1 MLSDRKWE
9 LAYTTDDGP
18 LAECFYVPALRHAVR
33 YDRLTG
39 YFSAGALTLAARGI
53 EGLVRNKGVMRMV
66 VGCTLKQDEIEAI
79 RRGDQLRKAVE
90 QRLASIPLAPDPNQ
104 TDALELLAWMVARK
118 HLEVKVA
125 VPCDAGDRRPV
136 PDGAIFHE
144 KTGVVEDQ
152 AGNRVAWTG
161 SLNETPSGWQHN
173 WERIH
178 VYTSWRD
185 GERVAGLEADF
196 DKLWN
201 DQARRAIVLT
211 LPEAVRRDLLRFLP
225 KDDTPP
231 ARLQEREETTYPG
244 RQSGSGATPGLE
256 DRVGEPSP
264 PTYADA
270 DKRVFRDRVWS
281 FIKQAPTM
289 AGGGG
294 LVGEATS
301 AVEPWPHQARA
312 FRRMYD
318 GWPPRLLI
326 ADEVGLG
333 KTIQAGM
340 LLRQAWLSGR
350 AKRILVLAP
359 KAVLRQWQVEL
370 YEKFNLNWPVYDK
383 GEMTWH
389 PSPALRDCH
398 VRPVACN
405 RWHQEPVVIASSYL
419 MRRSDRRQALL
430 EDAEPWDLIV
440 LDEAH
445 HARRRGAAGTA
456 DGAPNTLLRL
466 MQGLKDHTEGLVLLT
481 ATPMQ
486 VRPGELWDLL
496 QLLGLPPEWTPTEF
510 VEFFEHAQRAD
521 PTPAAFERMARLFQ
535 ATERRYGAM
544 APAQLA
550 RAIEGLSRLQA
561 RKVVRALR
569 DRAETPRRQL
579 SGTQRAA
586 ALRLM
591 RVNTPVR
598 RLVSRHTRELL
609 REYHRRGLLATRIA
623 DREVDDR
630 FVEMSADERE
640 LYEAVE
646 EYIATTYNQASE
658 EERRAVGFV
667 MTIYRRRLASSFR
680 ALRST
685 LERRV
690 GGKGGGGEGGGG
702 EGGASG
708 GGASGDTVGGT
719 GDAVGSADAD
729 PSFADATLAE
739 DVSDDEVADDPAL
752 DEDAVAKALRESL
765 RAEEAEDVRRLLD
778 QIARL
783 PPDSKLAALKD
794 ALDDLREH
802 GHRQVMVF
810 TQYTDTMDFL
820 REELAGNAGAAEDA
834 GTARDAGSAPTS
846 AGSAPTSAGSA
857 PKLMCYSSR
866 GGEVPGA
873 DGWRRVDRDTVKRR
887 FRDGQADVLLCTEAA
902 AEGLNFQ
909 FCGALVNYDMPW
921 NPMRVEQRI
930 GRIDRVGQ
938 QHRTIRIVNL
948 HYADTVETDIYRVL
962 RERIGLFAKMVG
974 RLQPILS
981 RLPGTITRAVLSGEG
996 GSAAGRR
1003 ETAKAVEAQA
1013 SEAEGGFDI
1022 DAALDEVLDDDARPE
1037 PLVTMTDLD
1046 RVIGSPDLLAP
1057 DTRVQPLGNR
1067 EYGFTPPGST
1077 EPVRVTTD
1085 PDHHRDHPDSVELW
1099 SPGNRLFRAPEGV
1112 NDQRRDWPPNAA
1124 LKDILDGRPG
1134 SS

>member
-39 YFSAGALTLAARGI
+39 YFNAGALTLAARGI
-53 EGLVRNKGVMRMV
+53 EGLVRNNGVMRMI
-66 VGCTLKQDEIEAI
+66 VGCTLEQDEIEAI
-79 RRGDQLRKAVE
+79 QRGDQLRNAVE
-90 QRLASIPLAPDPNQ
+90 LRLASIPLAPDPNDA
-104 TDALELLAWMVARK
+104 DALELLAWMVARK

-125 VPCDAGDRRPV
+125 VPCDAGDRRPI

-152 AGNRVAWTG
+152 AGDRVAWTG
-161 SLNETPSGWQHN
+161 SLNETPSGWQYN
-173 WERIH
+173 WERIQ
-178 VYTSWRD
+178 VYTSWRER
-185 GERVAGLEADF
+185 ERVADLEADF

-201 DQARRAIVLT
+201 DQARRATVLT

-225 KDDTPP
+225 KDDKPP
-231 ARLQEREETTYPG
+231 ARLQEHEETTCPG
-244 RQSGSGATPGLE
+244 PGSDSGAPPGLE
-256 DRVGEPSP
+256 GTVREPSP
-264 PTYADA
+264 PTYGDADA
-270 DKRVFRDRVWS
+270 NKRVFRDRVWS
-281 FIKQAPTM
+281 FIKQAPAM

-294 LVGEATS
+294 RVGEATA

-318 GWPPRLLI
+318 GWPPRLLV

-389 PSPALRDCH
+389 PSPALRGRH
-398 VRPVACN
+398 VRPVASDG
-405 RWHQEPVVIASSYL
+405 WHQEPVVIASSYL

-445 HARRRGAAGTA
+445 HARRRGAAGA
-456 DGAPNTLLRL
+456 SDGASNTLLRL
-466 MQGLKDHTEGLVLLT
+466 MEGLKDRTKGLVLLT

-496 QLLGLPPEWTPTEF
+496 QLLGLPPEWTPAEF

-550 RAIEGLSRLQA
+550 RALEGLSRLQA

-579 SGTQRAA
+579 SGTQREA

-609 REYHRRGLLATRIA
+609 REYHRRGLLSTRIA
-623 DREVDDR
+623 DRDVDDR

-680 ALRST
+680 ALRRT

-690 GGKGGGGEGGGG
+690 GGE
-702 EGGASG
+702 
-708 GGASGDTVGGT
+708 GGASGDTAGGT
-719 GDAVGSADAD
+719 GGTAGGVDAD

-794 ALDDLREH
+794 ALDDLRER

-820 REELAGNAGAAEDA
+820 REELAGDAGAPEDA
-834 GTARDAGSAPTS
+834 GTARHAGSAPASAGSAPTS

-857 PKLMCYSSR
+857 PKLMCYSGR

-873 DGWRRVDRDTVKRR
+873 DGWRPVDRDTVKRR

-938 QHRTIRIVNL
+938 RHPTIRIVNL

-974 RLQPILS
+974 RLQPILA

-1013 SEAEGGFDI
+1013 GEAEGGFDI

-1037 PLVTMTDLD
+1037 SLVTMTDLD

-1057 DTRVQPLGNR
+1057 GTRVQPLGNR

-1112 NDQRRDWPPNAA
+1112 NDRRRDWPPDAA

>member
-9 LAYTTDDGP
+9 LAYTTEDGP
-18 LAECFYVPALRHAVR
+18 LAERFYVPALRDAVR

-39 YFSAGALTLAARGI
+39 YFTAGALTLAARGI
-53 EGLVRNKGVMRMV
+53 EGLVRNNGVMRLV
-66 VGCTLKQDEIEAI
+66 VGCTLEQDEIEAI
-79 RRGDQLRKAVE
+79 QRGDRLREAVE
-90 QRLASIPLAPDPNQ
+90 QRLAGVPFAPGPNEI
-104 TDALELLAWMVARK
+104 DALELLAWMVARK

-125 VPCDAGDRRPV
+125 VPCDARDRRPI

-144 KTGVVEDQ
+144 KTGVLEDR

-161 SLNETPSGWQHN
+161 SLNETPSGWRHN
-173 WERIH
+173 WERIQ

-185 GERVAGLEADF
+185 GERVAGLEVDF

-211 LPEAVRRDLLRFLP
+211 LPEAVRQDLLRFLP
-225 KDDTPP
+225 EDNRPP
-231 ARLQEREETTYPG
+231 ARLQQREETTLPE
-244 RQSGSGATPGLE
+244 RRPDSGAVPGLE
-256 DRVGEPSP
+256 GSVKEPASR
-264 PTYADA
+264 TYGDA
-270 DKRVFRDRVWS
+270 DDAKHIFRDRVWS
-281 FIKQAPTM
+281 FIRQAPAM
-289 AGGGG
+289 AGGGAR
-294 LVGEATS
+294 VGEATS

-318 GWPPRLLI
+318 GWPPRLLV

-359 KAVLRQWQVEL
+359 KAVLRQWQIEL

-383 GEMTWH
+383 GELTWH
-389 PSPALRDCH
+389 PSPARRGRH
-398 VRPVACN
+398 VRPVAGD
-405 RWHQEPVVIASSYL
+405 RWHEEPLVIASSHL

-445 HARRRGAAGTA
+445 HARRQGAAGA
-456 DGAPNTLLRL
+456 SDGAPNTLLRL
-466 MQGLKDHTEGLVLLT
+466 MRGLRDRADGLVLLT

-496 QLLGLPPEWTPTEF
+496 WLLGLPPEWTPNEF
-510 VEFFEHAQRAD
+510 VEFFELARRAD
-521 PTPAAFERMARLFQ
+521 PAPAAFETMARLFQ
-535 ATERRYGAM
+535 ATERRFGATE
-544 APAQLA
+544 PSQLA
-550 RAIEGLSRLQA
+550 RALDGLSHLQA

-569 DRAETPRRQL
+569 DRAETPRRHL
-579 SGTQRAA
+579 SGTQREA

-609 REYHRRGLLATRIA
+609 REYHRRGLLKTRIA
-623 DREVDDR
+623 DRDVDDR
-630 FVEMSADERE
+630 FVEMSPGERA

-690 GGKGGGGEGGGG
+690 GGEGYGGLGAAGEGA
-702 EGGASG
+702 ASG
-708 GGASGDTVGGT
+708 GAADGSHAGEGAAGGT
-719 GDAVGSADAD
+719 GDAVGAGNAGASLADAV
-729 PSFADATLAE
+729 LAE
-739 DVSDDEVADDPAL
+739 DVSDDEVADHPAL
-752 DEDAVAKALRESL
+752 DEDAVAEALRESL

-783 PPDSKLAALKD
+783 PPDGKLSALRE
-794 ALDDLREH
+794 ALHDLRER
-802 GHRQVMVF
+802 GHKQVMVF

-820 REELAGNAGAAEDA
+820 REELAGGGAALA
-834 GTARDAGSAPTS
+834 
-846 AGSAPTSAGSA
+846 
-857 PKLMCYSSR
+857 LMCYSGR

-873 DGWRRVDRDTVKRR
+873 DGWRPVDRDTVKRR

-938 QHRTIRIVNL
+938 KHKTIRIVNL

-981 RLPGTITRAVLSGEG
+981 QLPGTITKAVLSGR
-996 GSAAGRR
+996 STSLAGRQ

-1013 SEAEGGFDI
+1013 GEADEDGFDI
-1022 DAALDEVLDDDARPE
+1022 DAALDDVLDDAAQPE
-1037 PLVTMTDLD
+1037 PLVTMKDLD
-1046 RVIGSPDLLAP
+1046 RVIGSPELLPP
-1057 DTRVQPLGNR
+1057 DTWIQPLGNR
-1067 EYGFTPPGST
+1067 EYGFTRPGSAD
-1077 EPVRVTTD
+1077 PVRVTTD
-1085 PDHHRDHPDSVELW
+1085 PDHYREHPDSVELW
-1099 SPGNRLFRAPEGV
+1099 SPGNPLFEPPGAAADARSP
-1112 NDQRRDWPPNAA
+1112 DWPAGTT
-1124 LKDILDGRPG
+1124 LKDVLDDGAAADATAKTPR
-1134 SS
+1134 

>member
-1 MLSDRKWE
+1 MLSDREWE
-9 LAYTTDDGP
+9 LAYTTEDGP
-18 LAECFYVPALRHAVR
+18 LAQCFYVPALRHAVR

-66 VGCTLKQDEIEAI
+66 VGCTLEQDEVEAI
-79 RRGDQLRKAVE
+79 QRGDRLREAVE
-90 QRLASIPLAPDPNQ
+90 QRLARVPFAPDP
-104 TDALELLAWMVARK
+104 TEADALELLAWMVARK

-125 VPCDAGDRRPV
+125 VPCRAGDRRPI

-144 KTGVVEDQ
+144 KTGVVEDRG
-152 AGNRVAWTG
+152 GNRVAWTG
-161 SLNETPSGWQHN
+161 SLNETPSGWRHN
-173 WERIH
+173 WERIQ
-178 VYTSWRD
+178 VYTSWRER
-185 GERVAGLEADF
+185 ERVADLEADF

-225 KDDTPP
+225 KDDRPP
-231 ARLQEREETTYPG
+231 ARLQEREETAYPE

-256 DRVGEPSP
+256 GSVKERAPR
-264 PTYADA
+264 TYGDADA
-270 DKRVFRDRVWS
+270 DKRDFRDQVWS
-281 FIKQAPTM
+281 FIRQAPAM

-294 LVGEATS
+294 RVGEATS

-359 KAVLRQWQVEL
+359 KAVLRQWQIEL
-370 YEKFNLNWPVYDK
+370 YEKFNLNWPIYDK
-383 GEMTWH
+383 GELTWH
-389 PSPALRDCH
+389 PSPALRGRH
-398 VRPVACN
+398 VRPVASD

-419 MRRSDRRQALL
+419 MRRNDRRQALL

-445 HARRRGAAGTA
+445 HARRRGAAGA
-456 DGAPNTLLRL
+456 SEGAPNTLLRL
-466 MQGLKDHTEGLVLLT
+466 MQGLKDRSEGLVLLT

-496 QLLGLPPEWTPTEF
+496 RLLGLPPEWTPDEF
-510 VEFFEHAQRAD
+510 VEFFEHARRAD
-521 PTPAAFERMARLFQ
+521 PTPEAFEKMARLFQ
-535 ATERRYGAM
+535 ATERRFGATG
-544 APAQLA
+544 PSQLA
-550 RAIEGLSRLQA
+550 RPLDGLSRLQA

-579 SGTQRAA
+579 SGTQREA

-630 FVEMSADERE
+630 FVEMSADERA

-646 EYIATTYNQASE
+646 EYIATTYDQASE

-690 GGKGGGGEGGGG
+690 GGAGDTGGG
-702 EGGASG
+702 S
-708 GGASGDTVGGT
+708 
-719 GDAVGSADAD
+719 DAV
-729 PSFADATLAE
+729 LAE

-752 DEDAVAKALRESL
+752 DEDAVAQALRESL

-783 PPDSKLAALKD
+783 PPDGKLSALKE
-794 ALDDLREH
+794 ALDDLRER

-820 REELAGNAGAAEDA
+820 REELAG
-834 GTARDAGSAPTS
+834 DAGSAL
-846 AGSAPTSAGSA
+846 A
-857 PKLMCYSSR
+857 LMCYSGR

-873 DGWRRVDRDTVKRR
+873 DGWRPVDRDTVKRR

-938 QHRTIRIVNL
+938 KHKTIRIVNL

-981 RLPGTITRAVLSGEG
+981 QLPGTITRAVLSGEG
-996 GSAAGRR
+996 GSATGRR

-1013 SEAEGGFDI
+1013 NEADSGFDI
-1022 DAALDEVLDDDARPE
+1022 DAALDEVLDAPDPPA
-1037 PLVTMTDLD
+1037 PLVTMADLD
-1046 RVIGSPDLLAP
+1046 RVIGSPDLLSPGA
-1057 DTRVQPLGNR
+1057 RVQPLGNR
-1067 EYGFTPPGST
+1067 EYGFTPPWST

-1085 PDHHRDHPDSVELW
+1085 PDHYRDHPDSVELW
-1099 SPGNRLFRAPEGV
+1099 SPGNPLFRPPTGV
-1112 NDQRRDWPPNAA
+1112 DDRRRDWPPDAT
-1124 LKDILDGRPG
+1124 LTDILDG
-1134 SS
+1134 

>member
-39 YFSAGALTLAARGI
+39 YFNAGALTLAARGI
-53 EGLVRNKGVMRMV
+53 EGLVRNNGVMRMI
-66 VGCTLKQDEIEAI
+66 VGCTLEQEEIGAI
-79 RRGDQLRKAVE
+79 QRGDQLRNAVE
-90 QRLASIPLAPDPNQ
+90 QRLASIPLAPDPNE

-125 VPCDAGDRRPV
+125 VPCDAGARRPI
-136 PDGAIFHE
+136 PNGAIFHE
-144 KTGVVEDQ
+144 KTGVVEDR
-152 AGNRVAWTG
+152 AGDRVAWTG
-161 SLNETPSGWQHN
+161 SLNETPSGWQYN
-173 WERIH
+173 WERIQ

-201 DQARRAIVLT
+201 DQARRATVLT

-225 KDDTPP
+225 KDDKPP
-231 ARLQEREETTYPG
+231 ARLQEREETTRPG
-244 RQSGSGATPGLE
+244 LGSDSGLPPGLE
-256 DRVGEPSP
+256 GTIREPSP
-264 PTYADA
+264 PTYGDADA

-281 FIKQAPTM
+281 FIKQAPAM

-294 LVGEATS
+294 RVGEATA

-318 GWPPRLLI
+318 GWPPRLLV

-370 YEKFNLNWPVYDK
+370 YEKFNLNWPIYDK

-389 PSPALRDCH
+389 PSPALRGRH
-398 VRPVACN
+398 VRPAASD

-445 HARRRGAAGTA
+445 HARRRGAAGA
-456 DGAPNTLLRL
+456 SDGAPNTLLRL
-466 MQGLKDHTEGLVLLT
+466 MEGLKDRTKGLVLLT

-496 QLLGLPPEWTPTEF
+496 QLLGLPPEWTPAEF

-550 RAIEGLSRLQA
+550 RALEGLSRLQA

-579 SGTQRAA
+579 SGAQREA

-623 DREVDDR
+623 DRDVDDR
-630 FVEMSADERE
+630 FVQMSADERE

-680 ALRST
+680 ALRRT

-690 GGKGGGGEGGGG
+690 GGEGGP
-702 EGGASG
+702 
-708 GGASGDTVGGT
+708 SGDTAGGT
-719 GDAVGSADAD
+719 GGTAGGVDAD
-729 PSFADATLAE
+729 PSLAEATLAE

-794 ALDDLREH
+794 ALDDLRER

-820 REELAGNAGAAEDA
+820 REELAGDAGALEA
-834 GTARDAGSAPTS
+834 GTARDAGSAPASAGSAPTS

-857 PKLMCYSSR
+857 PKLMCYSGR
-866 GGEVPGA
+866 GGEVPGT
-873 DGWRRVDRDTVKRR
+873 DGWRPVDRDTVKRR

-938 QHRTIRIVNL
+938 QHPTIRIVNL

-974 RLQPILS
+974 RLQPILA

-1112 NDQRRDWPPNAA
+1112 NDQRRDWPPDAA